1 MTAAPT
7 SSRAIE
13 WRWSR
18 ASFAATA
25 AVPALVV
32 TPFDVPLGLALAFG
46 VLPAILVGVVPA
58 RRQRARV
65 LPVGALTAVSITL
78 GSLVAEQE
86 VVAVVTVFVVA
97 LGSALLATRTPLG
110 RLMLAMAVPMVGIG
124 FSFQDDPAK
133 GAAVGLLILAGTA
146 YAFLL
151 SLLWPDRPVV
161 ADAPPPRPA
170 LPAMVDYGIRLGLA
184 GATAAA
190 IGFALD
196 LDHVGWQVAAALLVM
211 RPVAEMQRLR
221 SVGRVVSVAVGAFTA
236 AGVAATSPPDGV
248 YAVAAASVLVAA
260 GATQPSRW
268 YVTPA
273 FTTFIVISLL
283 LYARPEDTAYRVGQR
298 IIETIVGVAIAYLF
312 GLFVPE
318 LRRRR
323 ERPTSSTT

>member
-1 MTAAPT
+1 
-7 SSRAIE
+7 
-13 WRWSR
+13 
-18 ASFAATA
+18 
-25 AVPALVV
+25 
-32 TPFDVPLGLALAFG
+32 
-46 VLPAILVGVVPA
+46 
-58 RRQRARV
+58 
-65 LPVGALTAVSITL
+65 
-78 GSLVAEQE
+78 
-86 VVAVVTVFVVA
+86 
-97 LGSALLATRTPLG
+97 
-110 RLMLAMAVPMVGIG
+110 
-124 FSFQDDPAK
+124 
-133 GAAVGLLILAGTA
+133 
-146 YAFLL
+146 
-151 SLLWPDRPVV
+151 
-161 ADAPPPRPA
+161 
-170 LPAMVDYGIRLGLA
+170 MVDYGVRLGLA